1 MSLKNEKIH
10 SELLEKD
17 HSLEIEKNT
26 EETFTG
32 LCKEQGHENKL
43 EYFCEEHNQLCCDSC
58 IVKLIKKGKGQHTQ
72 CNVFHLQDIKNS
84 KKKELENNIINLEN
98 ISKNL
103 EESINCLNK
112 ILEEIN
118 SDKDKLKISIQTA
131 FTNIRNELNNREDI
145 LLSEIDKIFD
155 EIYFKKDLVIKAE
168 KIPIKIKDL
177 LNKSK
182 IDDKDWENE
191 TKLSAIINYCFGIE
205 NKIKEINIIYE
216 KIEKKKKFNPKVY
229 FNLEKENKNDLIT
242 FKKIIK
248 SFGKIIIYNETDK
261 EQNKSE
267 NISSIFPENYIMAEK
282 ELKKLHKKIE
292 KLEEEKN
299 KWREACL

>member
-58 IVKLIKKGKGQHTQ
+58 IVKLIKKGKGQHAH

-191 TKLSAIINYCFGIE
+191 TKLSAIINYCIGIE